1 MDVTPQSKV
10 IKLNFGL
17 NETKIGVLSQTATG
31 RQFNT
36 SDTDAWLGFEFY
48 DKDITNGTYKLAMH
62 NLKDDSVFVHSGV
75 PFSTNP
81 FYYKLDSSADVS
93 LNEIRHSGTWV
104 CQLIITLENGDL
116 TTKRF
121 TFDIAKHILDEDG
134 VVERTTLLEDY
145 TGLID
150 AIEAS
155 RDELYSEVN
164 NLESTYAPELFSVK
178 QQLAEIAN
186 VIRKDQSS
194 TDDSIVINNAI
205 ANGGTFLLDGHFII
219 KNPIRIKDNTT
230 IKFTNDSSITLANG
244 SNCYLFRNDDFVNG
258 NKKIKIKNFKI
269 YGNGLQ
275 QLRDLSFGAVDGYG
289 GFGMMFYKVDDLQV
303 TDGYVDQTNA
313 WGIAHF
319 GCNNFKF
326 SNIEFMQN
334 QSLLENSDGITGMS
348 SNGLIENI
356 SGFTGDDMVAITSAS
371 GSLGGGTNGGQGGV
385 VGIPD
390 MPVANVV
397 VRNIFP
403 GKNGTVVTPVGVALY
418 SRNNMELENIT
429 VENVKGYVRAT
440 LLHILNYWPT
450 MSDGIYKNLKLNDLE
465 ILYDDLSFDTPIVK
479 IGLGKYDTITM
490 TNLRKTGLATHNKE
504 SVNIMQGA
512 EIDTIIMDNIV
523 HKNNHPSSASFCL
536 LLTGQSKVNTIF
548 ASNCEIVGTD
558 NDAVIYKV
566 GPNTNLTTV
575 YGVCLKSTGFAID
588 GYGTDINLAAN
599 APNSTARIS
608 KITPVEGHTVI
619 DKTKML
625 PVTYNYGYLD
635 NVEVPLTLQSD
646 WVNYGMDFKPAAIYK
661 QGNRAYLS
669 GLIKLGLKTDATVIG
684 SFPVELSPA
693 WYRIFPVATAAGTGN
708 ISIRN
713 DGLIRV
719 STGGLPTNE
728 FLSLDGIS
736 FEIGTSVT

>member
-1 MDVTPQSKV
+1 MTDYLNLPTAETQLRIASALESSSQSSKIIESYAVDAQTKATEALDKSNSTQYQLDQVV
-10 IKLNFGL
+10 IEG
-17 NETKIGVLSQTATG
+17 
-31 RQFNT
+31 
-36 SDTDAWLGFEFY
+36 
-48 DKDITNGTYKLAMH
+48 
-62 NLKDDSVFVHSGV
+62 
-75 PFSTNP
+75 
-81 FYYKLDSSADVS
+81 DSSVEAAQARVDNKGVTH
-93 LNEIRHSGTWV
+93 L
-104 CQLIITLENGDL
+104 TLKSRIDN
-116 TTKRF
+116 F
-121 TFDIAKHILDEDG
+121 QIS
-134 VVERTTLLEDY
+134 VE
-145 TGLID
+145 
-150 AIEAS
+150 
-155 RDELYSEVN
+155 
-164 NLESTYAPELFSVK
+164 
-178 QQLAEIAN
+178 QQLEQIAN

-194 TDDSIVINNAI
+194 TDDAIVINNAI
-205 ANGGTFLLDGHFII
+205 ANGGAFLLDGHFII

-230 IKFTNDSSITLANG
+230 IKFTDDSSITLANG

-275 QLRDLSFGAVDGYG
+275 QLRDLSYGAIAGYG

-326 SNIEFMQN
+326 SNINFMQN

-371 GSLGGGTNGGQGGV
+371 GGLGGGTNGGQGGV

-390 MPVANVV
+390 MPVSNVV

-429 VENVKGYVRAT
+429 VENVKGYVRNT

-450 MSDGIYKNLKLNDLE
+450 MPDGIYKNLKLNDLE

-490 TNLRKTGLATHNKE
+490 TNLRKTGLATHNDE
-504 SVNIMQGA
+504 SVNIMEGA
-512 EIDTIIMDNIV
+512 EIDTIIMDNVV
-523 HKNNHPSSASFCL
+523 HKNNHPLSASFCL

-548 ASNCEIVGTD
+548 ASNCEIFGTA
-558 NDAVIYKV
+558 NDAVVYKI

-575 YGVCLKSTGFAID
+575 YGVNLKSTGYAID
-588 GYGTDINLAAN
+588 GYGTDINLAAH

-608 KITPVEGHTVI
+608 KITPIQGNVVV
-619 DKTKML
+619 DKAKML
-625 PVTYNYGYLD
+625 PVASNYGHLD
-635 NVEVPLTLQSD
+635 YVEKSIALQNN
-646 WVNYGMDFKPAAIYK
+646 WVAYGANFKTPTIYK
-661 QGNRAYLS
+661 EGNRAYLS
-669 GLIKLGLKTDATVIG
+669 GMIKLGTKTDASVIG

-693 WYRIFPVATAAGTGN
+693 EFRMFAVATAMGAGN
-708 ISIRN
+708 VSIKN
-713 DGLIRV
+713 DGIIRV
-719 STGGLPTNE
+719 ATGGLPSNE
-728 FLSLDGIS
+728 WVSLDGIS
-736 FEIGTSVT
+736 FAIGASVT